1 MGLVIL
7 TDPLQFITLF
17 SVIMSRSIALSL
29 LRQGNTGDQILQ
41 ILDTLVNEITEENI
55 NDFVQHAVALNTPTL
70 EEIAF

>member
-7 TDPLQFITLF
+7 TNPSQFVTLLF
-17 SVIMSRSIALSL
+17 VIMSPSIALSL
-29 LRQGNTGDQILQ
+29 LRQGNTGDQILH

-55 NDFVQHAVALNTPTL
+55 SDFVQHAVALNTPTL

>member
-1 MGLVIL
+1 
-7 TDPLQFITLF
+7 
-17 SVIMSRSIALSL
+17 MSRSIALSL